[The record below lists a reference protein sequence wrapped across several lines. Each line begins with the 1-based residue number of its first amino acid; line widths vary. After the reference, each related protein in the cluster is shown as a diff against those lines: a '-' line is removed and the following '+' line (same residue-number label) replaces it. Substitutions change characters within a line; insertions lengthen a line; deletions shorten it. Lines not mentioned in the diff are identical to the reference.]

1 MITLES
7 VDKEPWMKQ
16 NLSQSV
22 FAILSYNNLCNEPL
36 DLKSHPNEYLSAK
49 WDIEKVTIDLI

>member
-1 MITLES
+1 MR
-7 VDKEPWMKQ
+7 Q

-22 FAILSYNNLCNEPL
+22 FAILCYNNLYNEPL
-36 DLKSHPNEYLSAK
+36 DLMSYPIESLSAK